1 VRRTLASVIAAVV
14 VLALPL
20 ATTDPYWLHVL
31 IMSALN
37 ISLALGL
44 RVLWNVGVLSCGH
57 AGLMGVGAYASAI
70 LATRAGLSPWLGLL
84 VGPLATA
91 AVSVGLGYLS
101 LRLRGIYFV
110 LVTFAFNEVFFLAV
124 NRWREVTGGPSGIV
138 GIPRFPGLPL
148 GRVPYYYL
156 AIALL
161 ATTIA
166 ALGALE
172 RSRVGRI
179 WFAIRDSDLRAQC
192 VGINVVFYRVL
203 AFTTSAVFAG
213 AWGAYYAHYQRV
225 IAPTDFTVWQSV
237 YVQLYM
243 IVGGAAAFTGP
254 ILGGAVLTILTE
266 LIRATGPL
274 VSVIYGA
281 LLTFVM
287 LFLPGGLV
295 SLGAARWVPRWR
307 PSSTSTS

>member
-1 VRRTLASVIAAVV
+1 VRRALTSVVAAAV
-14 VLALPL
+14 LLGLPL

-37 ISLALGL
+37 VSLALGL

-70 LATRAGLSPWLGLL
+70 LATRAGMSPWLGLL
-84 VGPLATA
+84 AGPLATA
-91 AVSVGLGYLS
+91 VVSVGLGYLS

-124 NRWREVTGGPSGIV
+124 NRWRDVTGGPSGIV
-138 GIPRFPGLPL
+138 GIPRFPALPP

-156 AIALL
+156 AVALL

-166 ALGALE
+166 VLGALE

-243 IVGGAAAFTGP
+243 IVGGATAFAGP
-254 ILGGAVLTILTE
+254 IVGGAVLTILTE

-295 SLGAARWVPRWR
+295 SLGAARVFVRWR
-307 PSSTSTS
+307 SSSRSAA

>member
-1 VRRTLASVIAAVV
+1 VRAALAGVIAAA
-14 VLALPL
+14 VLLGLPL

-37 ISLALGL
+37 VSLALGL

-70 LATRAGLSPWLGLL
+70 LATRAGMNPWLGL
-84 VGPLATA
+84 VAGPIATA
-91 AVSVGLGYLS
+91 ALAVALGYLS

-124 NRWREVTGGPSGIV
+124 NRWRDVTGGPSGIV
-138 GIPRFPGLPL
+138 GIPRFPALPP

-156 AIALL
+156 AVALL
-161 ATTIA
+161 ATTITVLA
-166 ALGALE
+166 ALE

-179 WFAIRDSDLRAQC
+179 WFALRDSDLRAQC

-203 AFTTSAVFAG
+203 AFATSAVFAG

-243 IVGGAAAFTGP
+243 IVGGATAFAGP
-254 ILGGAVLTILTE
+254 IVGGTVLTILTE

-295 SLGAARWVPRWR
+295 SLGARGRLGRWR
-307 PSSTSTS
+307 SSSSSTA